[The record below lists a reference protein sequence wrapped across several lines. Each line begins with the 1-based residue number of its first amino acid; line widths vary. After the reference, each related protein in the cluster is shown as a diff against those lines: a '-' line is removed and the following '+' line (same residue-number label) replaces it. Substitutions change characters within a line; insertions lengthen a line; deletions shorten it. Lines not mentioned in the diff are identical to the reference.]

1 MSNIYSTRKPEG
13 APREMPRKGGA
24 EADNDGGTRVAGAK
38 AYSRPSNALYGKC
51 IGVKKE
57 KRSPSSRDEKKEN
70 KKIQPS
76 RKERSADCCPKK
88 HALTKRQSF
97 FMNGLLL
104 TAVGLAM
111 RGVQLLFG
119 AYISRT
125 VGAEGVGLNAL
136 VLTVYS
142 FAVTFATSGI
152 SLTVTRLSAAAI
164 GEGREGEISRI
175 IRAAAIYAL
184 AFSGAAS
191 IALASMA
198 DLIGRVMI
206 RNVRVITAMQ
216 VLATSLIPAALSS
229 VISGYFV
236 GVRRVSRNAAV
247 GVFGQLLRVGLT
259 VVFLSAFA
267 SRGVG
272 AALTALAIGASLG
285 ELLCFLAAAVLFAVD
300 RLRRRKA
307 AVGGGADI
315 RAVASMA
322 FPLGISA
329 YIRSALVAAE
339 HSLIPR
345 RLSKH
350 GEDDSSAM
358 ASYGYLHGMALPLI
372 LYPLT
377 PLTSFSGLLVPEFA
391 EASAEGAHERMRR
404 LASEAVN
411 TTLSYA
417 MAVAV
422 LVAFFAEELGYAVY
436 GSFEAGY
443 YIGMLAPV
451 IPIMYLD
458 HVADSIL
465 KGIGEHIY
473 SMWVNIADAALSV
486 VLVYFLIPVMGIS
499 GYAMVI
505 IGMEGFNFLLSY
517 LRLRRRIAIHI
528 SPLPS
533 VVMPSLCACL
543 ASALTDALFV
553 DAGSRT
559 TASLLITK
567 LIFAICAYVAMR
579 TLVSAVLR
587 HLHRRRGRCR

>member
-1 MSNIYSTRKPEG
+1 MPNIYKAMKAESS
-13 APREMPRKGGA
+13 PRREMQENGRVGKADNCTSDMPRKGRGSGA
-24 EADNDGGTRVAGAK
+24 NR
-38 AYSRPSNALYGKC
+38 
-51 IGVKKE
+51 
-57 KRSPSSRDEKKEN
+57 
-70 KKIQPS
+70 
-76 RKERSADCCPKK
+76 
-88 HALTKRQSF
+88 ALTKRQSF

-152 SLTVTRLSAAAI
+152 SLTVTRLSASAI
-164 GEGREGEISRI
+164 GEDREGDISRI
-175 IRAAAIYAL
+175 LRAAALYAL
-184 AFSGAAS
+184 VFSGAAS
-191 IALASMA
+191 ITLASLA
-198 DLIGRVMI
+198 GFVGRTII
-206 RNVRVITAMQ
+206 RDVRVIPSMQ

-247 GVFGQLLRVGLT
+247 GVLGQLMRVGLT
-259 VVFLSAFA
+259 VALLSAFA
-267 SRGVG
+267 HRGVG
-272 AALTALAIGASLG
+272 AALTALAIGASLS
-285 ELLCFLAAAVLFAVD
+285 ELLCLIAAAVLFVVD
-300 RLRRRKA
+300 RHHRRNAIDKRDG
-307 AVGGGADI
+307 VEI

-345 RLSKH
+345 RLARH
-350 GEDDSSAM
+350 GEDNSSAM

-391 EASAEGAHERMRR
+391 EASAAGAHGRMRS

-436 GSFEAGY
+436 GSLDAGY

-451 IPIMYLD
+451 VPIMYLD

-499 GYAMVI
+499 GYVVVI

-517 LRLRRRIAIHI
+517 LRLRRRIAVNI
-528 SPLPS
+528 SLLRSVVLPS
-533 VVMPSLCACL
+533 ICAC
-543 ASALTDALFV
+543 ASAAITNALFV
-553 DAGSRT
+553 NAGSAT
-559 TASLLITK
+559 TLPLLVGK
-567 LIFAICAYVAMR
+567 LVFATCAYLAIR
-579 TLVSAVLR
+579 TATAALRSRSHRSSAPKNAL
-587 HLHRRRGRCR
+587 